1 RPSFN
6 CRLLQVPACIDWSNC
21 SLTHVRTHQLDG
33 NSASSADKGAVH
45 LIAAP
50 CRRAQSEH
58 LKLGVAGRTRKGDHV
73 ANVLHAGEV
82 EEHAFEAKTEASVRH
97 CAESTQIEIP
107 KVGLLGHFLFL
118 HALLEYVESFFTL
131 GAADDLANS
140 RNKDVHAPH
149 GT

>member
-1 RPSFN
+1 MKNRPARPLSGACKKNAFLVPFNTERVREQTSSTRPSFN

-82 EEHAFEAKTEASVRH
+82 EEHAFEAKTEAS
-97 CAESTQIEIP
+97 
-107 KVGLLGHFLFL
+107 
-118 HALLEYVESFFTL
+118 
-131 GAADDLANS
+131 
-140 RNKDVHAPH
+140 
-149 GT
+149 